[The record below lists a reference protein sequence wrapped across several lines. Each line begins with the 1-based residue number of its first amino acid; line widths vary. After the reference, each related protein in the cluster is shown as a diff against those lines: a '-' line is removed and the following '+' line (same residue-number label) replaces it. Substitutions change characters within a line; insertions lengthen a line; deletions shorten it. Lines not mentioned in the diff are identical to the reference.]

1 MCNQSNEE
9 DSGLKLWC
17 ESTGNDEKNDD
28 VRRLWFIKVIRSV
41 PNVWLNI
48 TRQLLILVKNQKWFL
63 RVAVSDSDYFSIKPK
78 YFMAAMRYRRI
89 PRKYASQSVKECSQ
103 YRCAIGIFHR
113 SVVVLAEMRH
123 LISIVNVVIVY
134 CFMFYCPQMMHHAHW
149 TLLIFH
155 FVSIMH
161 FDGIELHFDKRTF
174 NVKCSGATRQSS
186 HFIRIKRLNAHKSTA
201 CSLNKTEK
209 KLSTESLKY
218 FDKLDSSRNL
228 TKSK

>member
-1 MCNQSNEE
+1 M
-9 DSGLKLWC
+9 
-17 ESTGNDEKNDD
+17 
-28 VRRLWFIKVIRSV
+28 IRSG

-78 YFMAAMRYRRI
+78 YFIAAMWYRRI
-89 PRKYASQSVKECSQ
+89 PRKHASQSVKECGQ
-103 YRCAIGIFHR
+103 YRCAIGILHR
-113 SVVVLAEMRH
+113 AAVVRIEMRH
-123 LISIVNVVIVY
+123 LISIVNMVIVY

-161 FDGIELHFDKRTF
+161 VDGIELHFDKRTF

-201 CSLNKTEK
+201 CSLNNNKIT
-209 KLSTESLKY
+209 
-218 FDKLDSSRNL
+218 FNR
-228 TKSK
+228 KSWIFW